1 MEPEQPEN
9 RIQNDQ
15 EDLPVEPQQLVELRH
30 TGRTTRNPS
39 RYLLLGELYQDI
51 TIDSEEDPVNYK
63 EALEDVDA
71 QEWLKAKDR
80 EMESMYSN
88 SVWSL
93 VEAPKGVKPMGC
105 KWIYKRKR

>member
-1 MEPEQPEN
+1 M
-9 RIQNDQ
+9 
-15 EDLPVEPQQLVELRH
+15 
-30 TGRTTRNPS
+30 
-39 RYLLLGELYQDI
+39 LGELYQAI

-71 QEWLKAKDR
+71 QEWLKAMDR

-93 VEAPKGVKPMGC
+93 IEAPKGGKTYRV
-105 KWIYKRKR
+105 